1 MRDGRAVGVR
11 VDDDSVLE
19 EKTIHANLG
28 VIMGSHIKQLPGLV
42 SSGAFTPDLNQR
54 IEDLSLKGGGL
65 FVANFLTT
73 DVPVFSSAPDAF
85 VGKTEPTVFVL
96 NCDTERLINGLMRDI
111 HTFGTHPTSLENYA
125 GVWFLNNG
133 GHDRTRVRGGE
144 YNVIGMNLLVPA
156 PEDHRDGP
164 DAVNRA
170 TPEIIEN
177 VKELVRQYAPN
188 MTPDK
193 FVHTFVNTPYDSSFR
208 NQGFVGGNW
217 MGMRESENEWGS
229 RKPLPELA
237 RYRTPVD
244 GLYLSHQTS
253 HPGGLCLLAVPYNLM
268 HILHEDYDEV
278 SSTTPE
284 WWYPS
289 PWHITDQEGGTRP

>member
-1 MRDGRAVGVR
+1 
-11 VDDDSVLE
+11 
-19 EKTIHANLG
+19 
-28 VIMGSHIKQLPGLV
+28 
-42 SSGAFTPDLNQR
+42 
-54 IEDLSLKGGGL
+54 
-65 FVANFLTT
+65 
-73 DVPVFSSAPDAF
+73 
-85 VGKTEPTVFVL
+85 
-96 NCDTERLINGLMRDI
+96 
-111 HTFGTHPTSLENYA
+111 
-125 GVWFLNNG
+125 
-133 GHDRTRVRGGE
+133 
-144 YNVIGMNLLVPA
+144 
-156 PEDHRDGP
+156 
-164 DAVNRA
+164 
-170 TPEIIEN
+170 
-177 VKELVRQYAPN
+177 VRQYAPN

-244 GLYLSHQTS
+244 GLYLCNQTS
-253 HPGGLCLLAVPYNLM
+253 HPGGLCLIAVPYNLM

-289 PWHITDQEGGTRP
+289 PWHITDEEGGTR